1 MDLQR
6 IHDVLIDRAR
16 GRTYNSK
23 VHHYHHIIPKHEDR
37 HSSEV
42 VPLTV
47 KEHYVVHHIRYLLTG
62 TWQNKVAWLL
72 LKGVLRLSSSMHTIQ
87 SEAGKIGGKKTKE
100 TKVGIFSDLYDRG
113 KQTKK
118 NWETGA
124 MSHVDF
130 SKTGHIGGNKTKES
144 GVGIFDP
151 KLKHMRSEWAK
162 IGAEALKKSGN
173 IGGVC
178 NKEWIAT
185 NSEFIKEVHE
195 KNSELYKKQGTALGS
210 MFWWNDGTKNK
221 KSFACPGEGWVRGM
235 LMSDKKRAQ
244 VYSMLAG
251 HNKKETV

>member
-1 MDLQR
+1 M
-6 IHDVLIDRAR
+6 
-16 GRTYNSK
+16 
-23 VHHYHHIIPKHEDR
+23 
-37 HSSEV
+37 
-42 VPLTV
+42 
-47 KEHYVVHHIRYLLTG
+47 
-62 TWQNKVAWLL
+62 
-72 LKGVLRLSSSMHTIQ
+72 LKGALRLSSSMHPIQ

-100 TKVGIFSDLYDRG
+100 TKVGIFSDRYDRG

-162 IGAEALKKSGN
+162 MGAEALQKSGN

-178 NKEWIAT
+178 NKEWIAA

-195 KNSELYKKQGTALGS
+195 KIQSYIRSKGLHLARCFGGTMAQKTKSLLIAPER
-210 MFWWNDGTKNK
+210 DGLE
-221 KSFACPGEGWVRGM
+221 AC
-235 LMSDKKRAQ
+235 
-244 VYSMLAG
+244 
-251 HNKKETV
+251 